1 MAELLILFSR
11 TIAISIKKV
20 CLLKQ
25 GLRITTIWFFTMLK
39 SKYERM
45 SSKTITHRSYQNFT
59 EEQFKEA
66 IRSDCLYI
74 EAGNVTSLLKKNNH
88 EKISN

>member
-1 MAELLILFSR
+1 MILANNSYLYQKSLSFETGIKDHHHLI
-11 TIAISIKKV
+11 
-20 CLLKQ
+20 
-25 GLRITTIWFFTMLK
+25 FTMLK